1 MQGTAFILI
10 RSVVANPGD
19 RQLFD
24 HWYQTDHIPIIFSKI
39 ASVNQAWRRRT
50 DEHSEEGGQSG
61 NAPNSI
67 TRNGM

>member
-24 HWYQTDHIPIIFSKI
+24 HWYQTDHISIIFSKI
-39 ASVNQAWRRRT
+39 ASVNQAG
-50 DEHSEEGGQSG
+50 DGGPMNIQKRAGSQE
-61 NAPNSI
+61 I
-67 TRNGM
+67 RQIL